1 MTETNVQDKT
11 YDFIMRYIV
20 ANGPAPHYT
29 DIACSMGVS
38 MEQGRLI
45 LHELFKMGAPGWLYP
60 NTDYIATFPPFSSQ
74 PTQYRI
80 SVEGKQKWFGL

>member
-1 MTETNVQDKT
+1 VTNANFQNKA

-29 DIACSMGVS
+29 DIARALGVS
-38 MEQGRLI
+38 MKQGRLI
-45 LHELFKMGAPGWLYP
+45 LHGLFKAGAPGWLYP

-80 SVEGKQKWFGL
+80 SVEDKQKWFGL